1 MNESD
6 KGTANEIRE
15 KEAVFKVFSPNDF
28 KYLLIF
34 PRQREDRIVLMPDV
48 FSLHCEEQSE

>member
-15 KEAVFKVFSPNDF
+15 KEAVFKVFSPNGF